1 MAFADLG
8 EFVVASLRNYS
19 PKFQDNIL
27 LNNAL
32 LNRLEKK
39 GRIVRV
45 PGGRTIDE
53 ALIYPTNGNGSI
65 KWYQGYDSFT
75 PPTSSEVL
83 DAAEYQWKQFAGFIS
98 ISGIEEIQNSGEWK
112 NYDYADARIAALES
126 LMRNAVGASLFS
138 DGTGSGGKEIGG
150 LKLLIADNPAAAGT
164 VGGIDQVAFPFWRN
178 QFTPAATLGPTTI
191 RDAMNVMW
199 LKCTRGT
206 DRPDLLLADDIMYGY
221 FETSLQEQQRFIK
234 TDMANAGFAALQYK
248 DADVVYDVN
257 CTAKHM
263 YFVNSDTLK
272 MKAAPDRLFDVGKA
286 RVIQNADYKV
296 IPAFFAGNLTCNQRN
311 LNGVIIDD

>member
-1 MAFADLG
+1 MAYADLG
-8 EFVVASLRNYS
+8 EFVTASLRNFS
-19 PKFQDNIL
+19 KTFQDNIT

-53 ALIYPTNGNGSI
+53 ALIYPTNGNNST

-75 PPTSSEVL
+75 PPTTSEVL
-83 DAAEYQWKQFAGFIS
+83 DAAEYLWKQFAGFIS

-112 NYDYADARIAALES
+112 RYDFADARIAALEA
-126 LMRNAVGASLFS
+126 LMRNAIGLSLFS

-150 LKLLIADNPAAAGT
+150 LKLLIADDPTAAGT
-164 VGGIDQVAFPFWRN
+164 VGGINQVTYSFWRN
-178 QFTPAATLGPTTI
+178 QFTPTAAYTSANILA
-191 RDAMNVMW
+191 AMDVMW
-199 LKCTRGT
+199 LQCIRGT
-206 DRPDLLLADDIMYGY
+206 DRPDLLLADSVMYGY
-221 FETSLQEQQRFIK
+221 FENALQQLQRFIK

-248 DADVVYDVN
+248 DADFVYDVN
-257 CTAKHM
+257 CPTKRM
-263 YFVNSDTLK
+263 YFVNSDTIKL
-272 MKAAPDRLFDVGKA
+272 KAAPDRLFDVGKA

-311 LNGVIIDD
+311 LNGVIIAT